1 MCCVC
6 CFSVFAF
13 VVPRRV
19 HLGQYFSAVIG
30 LTCTR
35 RLYFKY
41 FQNYSQ
47 GVQFSGFDIYREK
60 NPTFNDVKN
69 PTFNDVKNPTFN
81 DVKNP
86 TFNDV
91 PVWDLTQVT
100 VADLLHPGYFVI
112 IITVI
117 TNIVVLIKIPNK
129 IEKKEFIYGFFYF
142 LFCCCCCLY
151 VVVVVCLGGG
161 RSH

>member
-1 MCCVC
+1 MCCIC

-19 HLGQYFSAVIG
+19 HLGQHFSTVIG

-35 RLYFKY
+35 HLYFKY

-47 GVQFSGFDIYREK
+47 GVQFSGFEIYREK
-60 NPTFNDVKN
+60 NATFNDM
-69 PTFNDVKNPTFN
+69 
-81 DVKNP
+81 
-86 TFNDV
+86 
-91 PVWDLTQVT
+91 PVWDLA

-117 TNIVVLIKIPNK
+117 TTIVVLIKIQNK
-129 IEKKEFIYGFFYF
+129 TEKKEFKYGFFYF
-142 LFCCCCCLY
+142 LFVCCCCCLY
-151 VVVVVCLGGG
+151 VVVVFIYLFLGGG

>member
-19 HLGQYFSAVIG
+19 HLGQHFSAVIG

-47 GVQFSGFDIYREK
+47 GVQFSGFDIYRE
-60 NPTFNDVKN
+60 
-69 PTFNDVKNPTFN
+69 KNPTFN